1 MNSCKGY
8 QDEASWERR
17 EEAKASQAMQ
27 WRKRGLKG
35 RLKENIKR
43 FKLEEKVGCA
53 SRGREVIRRKDM
65 LGAFTRLKTKC
76 SSRAAFFSFLI
87 MHVKSIQRSINKIVS
102 KYQVSHYVIASCTVQ
117 PVIIFHKLTG
127 IHNAFVQPSTSLSH
141 SRSSFTSPLQVPTSS
156 SFPSLTWPSKGVLG
170 KRTCESLF
178 TADLL
183 ASYE

>member
-35 RLKENIKR
+35 RLKENVKR

-53 SRGREVIRRKDM
+53 SRGRKVIRRKDM

-76 SSRAAFFSFLI
+76 CSRAALVSFLI
-87 MHVKSIQRSINKIVS
+87 MHVNSIQRSINKIVS
-102 KYQVSHYVIASCTVQ
+102 NIKSLIMSLRVVLTASHNIPQTHRY
-117 PVIIFHKLTG
+117 P
-127 IHNAFVQPSTSLSH
+127 
-141 SRSSFTSPLQVPTSS
+141 
-156 SFPSLTWPSKGVLG
+156 
-170 KRTCESLF
+170 
-178 TADLL
+178 
-183 ASYE
+183 